1 MVRKFSP
8 RRGANIVSVGSGQ
21 DCRGVGTPIRG
32 VGAGL
37 PWGANEFQRQLLL
50 CELQRPSSI
59 PATSVASGQDFHCC
73 GAGLPLGSGAR
84 LPLGR
89 GRTSAGSGQD
99 FRRVGAPK
107 IPFRA
112 TNNSPENN
120 PQSSNPQLLKRKLFW
135 GSRVRNNPQSPKMI
149 FVFHNRPFPK
159 MFGRIFYVETQCMQS
174 FLRFCRSSSFC
185 LGSEKQS
192 ALQKVDLTN

>member
-73 GAGLPLGSGAR
+73 GAGLPLGSG
-84 LPLGR
+84 
-89 GRTSAGSGQD
+89 QD
-99 FRRVGAPK
+99 FRGVGAGLPQGRGTK
-107 IPFRA
+107 NPIPGYKQFPGKQ
-112 TNNSPENN
+112 SPEFK
-120 PQSSNPQLLKRKLFW
+120 STTFEK
-135 GSRVRNNPQSPKMI
+135 GIV
-149 FVFHNRPFPK
+149 
-159 MFGRIFYVETQCMQS
+159 
-174 FLRFCRSSSFC
+174 
-185 LGSEKQS
+185 LG
-192 ALQKVDLTN
+192 L